1 MIGIWAAPSA
11 WAGYLVNNVK
21 DNLTEEEIDEICA
34 AKKNEQVI
42 HVLSAGEDGEYTGVW
57 NGQICMM
64 CDYEVDRVD
73 LPRSLCFSPAELL
86 DTVLMAY
93 AKNPCRATRAAVDQ
107 VIAALIQDAATE
119 RVVHLLKRTVRK
131 AKQQQAATGSR
142 LVELHVL
149 YGEDEDEADDK

>member
-1 MIGIWAAPSA
+1 MTGIWAAPSA

-21 DNLTEEEIDEICA
+21 DNLTEEEIDEVCA
-34 AKKNEQVI
+34 AKKNERVI
-42 HVLSAGEDGEYTGVW
+42 NVLCAGEEYSGMW
-57 NGQICMM
+57 HGQVCMM

-73 LPRSLCFSPAELL
+73 LPESLCFSPAELL
-86 DTVLMAY
+86 DTVLKDY

-107 VIAALIQDAATE
+107 VIAALIQDAAAE

-131 AKQQQAATGSR
+131 AKQQAAAGSR

-149 YGEDEDEADDK
+149 YGEDAADDE